1 MNGLKLFVGS
11 GCYSGLFPKA
21 PGTAGSLIMLLPLY
35 FILQVNAAWL
45 ILLITLVCSLACFW
59 VFGYFEEAFGKDP
72 GQLVMDEWAGQSLTF
87 FTVGLAGS
95 TEHHVIILLTGFM
108 LFRFFDVLK
117 PLGIKKVQ
125 NLPGGWG
132 IFADDLLAG
141 LYALLCLKT
150 LIFVWP
156 NIFGMV

>member
-1 MNGLKLFVGS
+1 VNGLRFFLGT
-11 GCYSGLFPKA
+11 GGYSGLFPKA
-21 PGTAGSLIMLLPLY
+21 PGTAGSLVLLLPLY
-35 FILQVNAAWL
+35 FILQVNATWL
-45 ILLITLVCSLACFW
+45 ILLTVLASCLICFW
-59 VFGYFEEAFGKDP
+59 VTGYFEEAFGKDP
-72 GQLVMDEWAGQSLTF
+72 GKLVMDEWAGQSLTF
-87 FTVGLAGS
+87 FTISLTGS
-95 TEHHVIILLTGFM
+95 TEGYFIILLTGFV

-117 PLGIKKVQ
+117 PLGVKKLQ

-156 NIFGMV
+156 NIFGIV

>member
-1 MNGLKLFVGS
+1 MNGLKYFLGT
-11 GCYSGLFPKA
+11 GCYSGLTPKA
-21 PGTAGSLIMLLPLY
+21 PGTAGSLVILPPLY
-35 FILQVNAAWL
+35 FILQVNATWL
-45 ILLITLVCSLACFW
+45 ILLVASVCSLICFW
-59 VFGYFEEAFGKDP
+59 VFRYFEEEFGKDP

-87 FTVGLAGS
+87 FSVGLAGS
-95 TEHHVIILLTGFM
+95 TEHQVIILLTGFV
-108 LFRFFDVLK
+108 LFRIFDVLK
-117 PLGIKKVQ
+117 PLGVKKVQ
-125 NLPGGWG
+125 NLSGGWG